1 MENVTFRWKFLS
13 VFEFSYIKNLF
24 LFFIRKIIPLFFEIS
39 TKCLSLECLV
49 YKCSIN
55 DFGIHLVSIWYPS
68 GIHLSKNVPT
78 PFSISPYMSYNLV
91 LYTLISVSVNISY

>member
-13 VFEFSYIKNLF
+13 VFEFSYINLF
-24 LFFIRKIIPLFFEIS
+24 FFEIS

-49 YKCSIN
+49 YKCSIY